1 LDMHA
6 VILNKPYYLVG
17 KREFRSFE
25 TMTFLPINGFVY
37 IHFAG
42 TYDKWE
48 LSDISESLIGV

>member
-1 LDMHA
+1 MHA